1 MRAFRRISLS
11 ALGVYLDREY
21 LEKVHLHH
29 HRRRHRC
36 HRRRRYHYR
45 SPHHQSHD

>member
-29 HRRRHRC
+29 HRRHRC

-45 SPHHQSHD
+45 SPHHQSHV